1 MELVKGEK
9 QLLAG
14 RRCPRC
20 LSVQWHI
27 RRVRAFR
34 GEAGDVFMYS
44 CLGCKKVI
52 ALETIPADPKES
64 HEHAIEMSSPRT

>member
-27 RRVRAFR
+27 RRVKAYQD
-34 GEAGDVFMYS
+34 ETGDVFVYS
-44 CLGCKKVI
+44 CLGCKRVI
-52 ALETIPADPKES
+52 SLEIKEKEDA
-64 HEHAIEMSSPRT
+64 HEVLAAS